1 VAATWSPDGRTI
13 LFLTD
18 RDGAWRLYRMN
29 ADGSNQR
36 PFLPTVLRD
45 IPLAYDFSAER
56 VASWGP

>member
-1 VAATWSPDGRTI
+1 

-18 RDGAWRLYRMN
+18 RDGSWRLYRMD

-36 PFLPTVLRD
+36 PFLPSVLRD
-45 IPLAYDFSAER
+45 IPLAYEFAAEC